1 MVEPSHGRLRVGRM
15 PRVAYVV
22 ELLRRTY
29 RAWRGDRVMRLGAG
43 LAYYA
48 LFALVPLL
56 AMLIGL
62 ASLAYSQADVQAA
75 VSTALADALNLERE
89 AVTETLGD
97 ALRATSPSGLGLIGF
112 GSLLLAASL
121 LFVALQDALDVIW
134 HAPVLTGFEHT
145 VRRRATAFVVIL
157 LMAILLI
164 TLIALQAMIG
174 LLDTLLPT
182 DQILVSALIQ
192 TLASLLSWLLVA
204 ATVTLV
210 LRILPRTVVA
220 WPAAIVGGV
229 VTTVAL
235 AVGSSLFGLYLRTV
249 GVRSAQGVAAGV
261 LVLLLWFYTMSQV
274 VLAGAVLTRQI
285 DECSALRT

>member
-1 MVEPSHGRLRVGRM
+1 MD
-15 PRVAYVV
+15 RVAYVA

-29 RAWRGDRVMRLGAG
+29 RAWREDRVMRLGAG

-56 AMLIGL
+56 ATLIGL

-75 VSTALADALNLERE
+75 VTTALADTLNLERD
-89 AVTETLGD
+89 AVAETLGN
-97 ALRATSPSGLGLIGF
+97 ALLATSPSGLGLIGF
-112 GSLLLAASL
+112 GSLLLAATL

-134 HAPVLTGFEHT
+134 HAPVLTGFEYT

-157 LMAILLI
+157 LMAMLLI
-164 TLIALQAMIG
+164 TLIALQSMIG

-182 DQILVSALIQ
+182 DRILVSALVK
-192 TLASLLSWLLVA
+192 TLASFLSWLLVA

-210 LRILPRTVVA
+210 LRILPRTAVG
-220 WPAAIVGGV
+220 WPAAIVGGI
-229 VTTVAL
+229 VTTAAL
-235 AVGSSLFGLYLRTV
+235 AVGSSLFGFYLRTV

-285 DECSALRT
+285 DESFTLRAPDEDDDTHHPP